1 MTLVKWDPWREIEDM
16 FDRYTR
22 AIGRP
27 RNDRQQVSGDVDWS
41 PRVDIHETDN
51 EFVISAEIPG
61 ISKKDVK
68 VDVDDDI
75 LTISGERKQE
85 SDEKGKNYHRI
96 ERRYGSFRRSFTL
109 PDNADKDKIKA
120 SFKDGILNL
129 SIPKAPKPEAKA
141 IEIKID

>member
-27 RNDRQQVSGDVDWS
+27 RNDRQQVSGDTDWS
-41 PRVDIHETDN
+41 PRVDIHETES

-61 ISKKDVK
+61 ISKKDVQ
-68 VDVDDDI
+68 VNVDDGI
-75 LTISGERKQE
+75 LTISGTREQE
-85 SDEKGKNYHRI
+85 SDEKGKNFHRI
-96 ERRYGSFRRSFTL
+96 ERHYGSFRRSFTL
-109 PDNADKDKIKA
+109 PDNVDENTIKA

-129 SIPKAPKPEAKA
+129 SIPKIPKTETKA